1 MSSGNSLTEKKG
13 SNSNKVVTSSF
24 KSGEGN
30 AEDIESEISQ
40 DDKDA
45 HPMLIGEF
53 AVSGR
58 LSMATVDD
66 FFVVDEKERRQ
77 NEVFA
82 DQPNVTIV
90 DADLGMDTKKLKNS
104 GSSKKKVGSVK
115 SIRSSILKSK
125 NETLAEFEKN
135 SLTYRLG
142 SPEDRVATGTS
153 PGNPKSIRFSAV
165 DQDDIFDES
174 DVK

>member
-1 MSSGNSLTEKKG
+1 
-13 SNSNKVVTSSF
+13 
-24 KSGEGN
+24 
-30 AEDIESEISQ
+30 
-40 DDKDA
+40 
-45 HPMLIGEF
+45 MLIGEF

-104 GSSKKKVGSVK
+104 GRSKKKVGSVK

-125 NETLAEFEKN
+125 NETLAEFEKT
-135 SLTYRLG
+135 SFQQAPDA
-142 SPEDRVATGTS
+142 SP
-153 PGNPKSIRFSAV
+153 NIKW
-165 DQDDIFDES
+165 
-174 DVK
+174 DVSRMVENLLLYCRTPSFVW